1 MILRLSVEELLE
13 QPHFISFKRNFLLK
27 LFFIFNLFRIFLFL
41 KDKFDPKAQIT
52 DEERFAR
59 QICDKMIIH
68 PDSKLNFS
76 PLTSKRIIKNE
87 TLNMY
92 IVMENYTV
100 HVINHVY
107 SYSVYFQDSSAF
119 KELIDS
125 FDQVMEKRREVLET
139 EIRSNIQHSLKK
151 ILDKL
156 N

>member
-1 MILRLSVEELLE
+1 MEKYEVVG
-13 QPHFISFKRNFLLK
+13 FIPK
-27 LFFIFNLFRIFLFL
+27 LLFRIFLFL

-125 FDQVMEKRREVLET
+125 FDQVMEKRREILET

-151 ILDKL
+151 ILD
-156 N
+156 NFAEI

>member
-1 MILRLSVEELLE
+1 MEKYEVVG
-13 QPHFISFKRNFLLK
+13 FIPK
-27 LFFIFNLFRIFLFL
+27 LLFRIFLFL
-41 KDKFDPKAQIT
+41 KDKFDPKPQIT
-52 DEERFAR
+52 DEEKFAR
-59 QICDKMIIH
+59 QICEKMIIH

-119 KELIDS
+119 KGLIDS
-125 FDQVMEKRREVLET
+125 FDQIMEKRREVLET

>member
-1 MILRLSVEELLE
+1 MEKYEVVG
-13 QPHFISFKRNFLLK
+13 FIPK
-27 LFFIFNLFRIFLFL
+27 LLFRIFLFL
-41 KDKFDPKAQIT
+41 KDKFDPKPQIT

-59 QICDKMIIH
+59 QICEKMIIH

-119 KELIDS
+119 KGLIDS
-125 FDQVMEKRREVLET
+125 FDQIMEKRREVLET

>member
-1 MILRLSVEELLE
+1 MEKYEVVG
-13 QPHFISFKRNFLLK
+13 FIPK
-27 LFFIFNLFRIFLFL
+27 LLFRIFLFL

-52 DEERFAR
+52 DEESFAR
-59 QICDKMIIH
+59 QICEKMIIH
-68 PDSKLNFS
+68 PDSKLDFS

-92 IVMENYTV
+92 IVLENYTV

-119 KELIDS
+119 KGLIDS
-125 FDQVMEKRREVLET
+125 FDQIMEKRREVLET

>member
-1 MILRLSVEELLE
+1 MEKYEVVG
-13 QPHFISFKRNFLLK
+13 FIPK
-27 LFFIFNLFRIFLFL
+27 LLFRIFLFL

-59 QICDKMIIH
+59 QICEKMIIH

-92 IVMENYTV
+92 IVMENFTV

-119 KELIDS
+119 KGLIDS
-125 FDQVMEKRREVLET
+125 FDQIMEKRREVLET

>member
-1 MILRLSVEELLE
+1 MEKYEVVG
-13 QPHFISFKRNFLLK
+13 FIPK
-27 LFFIFNLFRIFLFL
+27 LLFRIFLFL
-41 KDKFDPKAQIT
+41 KDKFDPKPQIT
-52 DEERFAR
+52 DEEKFAR
-59 QICDKMIIH
+59 QICEKMIIH
-68 PDSKLNFS
+68 PDSKLDFS

-92 IVMENYTV
+92 IVLENYTV

-119 KELIDS
+119 KGLIDS
-125 FDQVMEKRREVLET
+125 FDQIMEKRREVLET

>member
-1 MILRLSVEELLE
+1 MEKYEVVG
-13 QPHFISFKRNFLLK
+13 FIPK
-27 LFFIFNLFRIFLFL
+27 LLFRIFLFL

-59 QICDKMIIH
+59 QICEKMIIH

-119 KELIDS
+119 KGLIDS
-125 FDQVMEKRREVLET
+125 FDQIMEKRREVLET

>member
-1 MILRLSVEELLE
+1 MEKYEVVG
-13 QPHFISFKRNFLLK
+13 FIPK
-27 LFFIFNLFRIFLFL
+27 LLFRIFLFL

-59 QICDKMIIH
+59 QICEKMIIH

-119 KELIDS
+119 KVLVDS

-139 EIRSNIQHSLKK
+139 EIRSNIQHSLKM
-151 ILDKL
+151 ILEKL

>member
-1 MILRLSVEELLE
+1 MEKYEVVG
-13 QPHFISFKRNFLLK
+13 FIPK
-27 LFFIFNLFRIFLFL
+27 LLFRIFLFL

-52 DEERFAR
+52 DEEKFAR
-59 QICDKMIIH
+59 QICEKMIIH
-68 PDSKLNFS
+68 PDSKLDFS

-92 IVMENYTV
+92 IVLENYTV

-119 KELIDS
+119 KGLIDS
-125 FDQVMEKRREVLET
+125 FDQIMEKRREVLET

>member
-1 MILRLSVEELLE
+1 MENNKVVGLIPNLLY
-13 QPHFISFKRNFLLK
+13 K
-27 LFFIFNLFRIFLFL
+27 IFLTL
-41 KDKFDPKAQIT
+41 KEKFDPRPVIT
-52 DEERFAR
+52 DEEKFAR
-59 QICDKMIIH
+59 QICEKMIIH

-119 KELIDS
+119 KGLIDS
-125 FDQVMEKRREVLET
+125 FDQIMEKRREVLET

>member
-1 MILRLSVEELLE
+1 M
-13 QPHFISFKRNFLLK
+13 
-27 LFFIFNLFRIFLFL
+27 FL

-52 DEERFAR
+52 DEEKFAR
-59 QICDKMIIH
+59 QICEKMIIH
-68 PDSKLNFS
+68 PDSKLDFS

-92 IVMENYTV
+92 IVLENYTV

-119 KELIDS
+119 KGLIDS
-125 FDQVMEKRREVLET
+125 FDQIMEKRREVLET
-139 EIRSNIQHSLKK
+139 EIRINIQHSLKK

>member
-1 MILRLSVEELLE
+1 MEKYEVVG
-13 QPHFISFKRNFLLK
+13 FIPK
-27 LFFIFNLFRIFLFL
+27 LLFRIFLFL

-125 FDQVMEKRREVLET
+125 FDQVMEKRREILET

>member
-1 MILRLSVEELLE
+1 MEKYEVVG
-13 QPHFISFKRNFLLK
+13 FIPK
-27 LFFIFNLFRIFLFL
+27 LLFRIFLFL

-92 IVMENYTV
+92 IVLENYTV

-119 KELIDS
+119 KGLIDS
-125 FDQVMEKRREVLET
+125 FDQIMEKRREVLET

>member
-1 MILRLSVEELLE
+1 MENNKVVGLIPNLLY
-13 QPHFISFKRNFLLK
+13 K
-27 LFFIFNLFRIFLFL
+27 IFLTL
-41 KDKFDPKAQIT
+41 KEKFDPRPVIT

-59 QICDKMIIH
+59 QICEKMIIH

-107 SYSVYFQDSSAF
+107 SYSVYFQDSSSF
-119 KELIDS
+119 IGLNNL
-125 FDQVMEKRREVLET
+125 FDQTLEKQREEIEV

-156 N
+156 D

>member
-1 MILRLSVEELLE
+1 MEKYEVVG
-13 QPHFISFKRNFLLK
+13 FIPK
-27 LFFIFNLFRIFLFL
+27 LLFRIFLFL

-76 PLTSKRIIKNE
+76 PLTTKRIIKNE

-92 IVMENYTV
+92 IGMENYTV

-125 FDQVMEKRREVLET
+125 FDQVMEKRREILET

>member
-1 MILRLSVEELLE
+1 MEKYEVVG
-13 QPHFISFKRNFLLK
+13 FIPK
-27 LFFIFNLFRIFLFL
+27 LLFRIFLFL

-52 DEERFAR
+52 DEERFAH

-119 KELIDS
+119 KVLVDS